1 MNISKLIEV
10 MAALRNPQSGCPWDL
25 QQNFASIAPYT
36 LEEAYEVAD
45 AIHRNDLVE
54 LQEEL
59 GDLLL
64 QVVYHSRLAEEQQAF
79 DFADVVAS
87 IVGKMVRRHPHVFAE
102 AAVAD
107 AATQS
112 QEWETLK
119 ASERVGGALDGI
131 AKALP
136 ALVRADKLGSRA
148 ARVGFDWQSVAGVRA
163 KVTEELAELD
173 EAIANGVDAE
183 VAHELGDLLF
193 SVAQWGRH
201 LNLDAETCL
210 RSAGARFQT
219 RFEGVEAQVQARG
232 GDWSAHSGEQ
242 LELFWQEQKDQKKQ

>member
-10 MAALRNPQSGCPWDL
+10 MALLRDPHQGCPWDL

-45 AIHRNDLVE
+45 AIHREDMVG

-64 QVVYHSRLAEEQQAF
+64 QVVYHSRMAEEEHAF
-79 DFADVVAS
+79 DFAAVVES
-87 IVGKMVRRHPHVFAE
+87 IVTKMIRRHPHVFAD
-102 AAVAD
+102 AAVSD
-107 AATQS
+107 AAAQN

-119 ASERVGGALDGI
+119 ASERLGGALDGI

-136 ALVRADKLGSRA
+136 ALVRADKLGGRA
-148 ARVGFDWQSVAGVRA
+148 ARVGFDWPSIEGVRD
-163 KVTEELAELD
+163 KVSEELTELD
-173 EAIANGVDAE
+173 DAIASGVEAE

-193 SVAQWGRH
+193 SIAQWGRH

-210 RSAGARFQT
+210 RGAGARFQA
-219 RFEGVEAQVQARG
+219 RFEGVEAQVEARG
-232 GDWSAHSGEQ
+232 GDWSAHSSTQ
-242 LELFWQEQKDQKKQ
+242 LELFWQEQKQLEKQ